1 MRWAAL
7 GLGVILIAGA
17 FLAGARV
24 ADTREGL
31 VYEVITLMAGLAGVS
46 LVLYG
51 LVATLGRPQ
60 ARLSEPRR
68 TIPVAEKVHNA
79 GELVLGVFGLLVA
92 AILVIG
98 IGVSAGMVWALVG
111 SILLLPMIAG
121 SAYLCFSFA
130 RGPRR
135 AWRIDVHELLSRR

>member
-7 GLGVILIAGA
+7 GLGVILIGGA

-31 VYEVITLMAGLAGVS
+31 VYEIVTLLAGLAGVS

-60 ARLSEPRR
+60 AHLSQPQ
-68 TIPVAEKVHNA
+68 TTAPVGDKVHNA
-79 GELVLGVFGLLVA
+79 AELMLGVFGLVVA
-92 AILVIG
+92 ATLVIG
-98 IGVSAGMVWALVG
+98 IGVSAGVLWALVG

-135 AWRIDVHELLSRR
+135 EWRIDVRELVSRR

>member
-31 VYEVITLMAGLAGVS
+31 VYEVITLMAGLAGLS

-60 ARLSEPRR
+60 ARHSEPQRI
-68 TIPVAEKVHNA
+68 IPVAEKVHNA
-79 GELVLGVFGLLVA
+79 GELLLGVFGLLVA
-92 AILVIG
+92 AILVVG
-98 IGVSAGMVWALVG
+98 IGVSAGVLWALVG

-121 SAYLCFSFA
+121 SAYLCLSFA

>member
-60 ARLSEPRR
+60 ARVSEPQR
-68 TIPVAEKVHNA
+68 TRPVADKVHNA

-98 IGVSAGMVWALVG
+98 IGVSAGMLWVLVG

>member
-7 GLGVILIAGA
+7 GVGVILIAGA

-31 VYEVITLMAGLAGVS
+31 VYEVVTLLAGLAGVS

-51 LVATLGRPQ
+51 LVATSGRPQ
-60 ARLSEPRR
+60 AQVSQPRTTAR
-68 TIPVAEKVHNA
+68 VGDKVHNA
-79 GELVLGVFGLLVA
+79 GELVLGVFGLVVA
-92 AILVIG
+92 AILVVG
-98 IGVSAGMVWALVG
+98 IGVSAGVLWALVG
-111 SILLLPMIAG
+111 STLLLPMIAG

-130 RGPRR
+130 RGPKRD
-135 AWRIDVHELLSRR
+135 WRIDVRELVGRR

>member
-60 ARLSEPRR
+60 ARVSEPQR

-92 AILVIG
+92 AILVVG
-98 IGVSAGMVWALVG
+98 IGVSAGVLWALVG

-121 SAYLCFSFA
+121 SAYLCFSFV
-130 RGPRR
+130 RGPQR
-135 AWRIDVHELLSRR
+135 AWRIDVHELLRRR

>member
-7 GLGVILIAGA
+7 GLGVVLIAGA

-31 VYEVITLMAGLAGVS
+31 VYEVVALLAGLAGVS

-51 LVATLGRPQ
+51 LVVRSGRPRAQVSQ
-60 ARLSEPRR
+60 AQTTAR
-68 TIPVAEKVHNA
+68 VAEKVHNA
-79 GELVLGVFGLLVA
+79 GELVLGTCGLLVA

-98 IGVSAGMVWALVG
+98 IGVSAGVLWALVG
-111 SILLLPMIAG
+111 AILLLPMIVG
-121 SAYLCFSFA
+121 SAYLCFNFA
-130 RGPRR
+130 RAPRR
-135 AWRIDVHELLSRR
+135 EWRIDVHELLSRR

>member
-7 GLGVILIAGA
+7 GVGVILIAGA

-31 VYEVITLMAGLAGVS
+31 VYEVVTLLAGLAGVS

-51 LVATLGRPQ
+51 LVATSRRPQ
-60 ARLSEPRR
+60 AQVSQPQTTPRVR
-68 TIPVAEKVHNA
+68 DKVHNA
-79 GELVLGVFGLLVA
+79 GELVLGVFGLVVA
-92 AILVIG
+92 AILVVG
-98 IGVSAGMVWALVG
+98 IGVSAGVLWALVG

-130 RGPRR
+130 RGPKRE
-135 AWRIDVHELLSRR
+135 WRIDVRELVSRR